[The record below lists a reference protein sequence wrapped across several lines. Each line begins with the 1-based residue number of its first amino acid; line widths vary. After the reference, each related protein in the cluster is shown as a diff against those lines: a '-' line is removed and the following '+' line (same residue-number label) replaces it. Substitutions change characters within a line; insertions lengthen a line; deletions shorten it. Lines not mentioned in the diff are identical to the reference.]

1 MALRFAPKLGTIVL
15 VNFDKGFV
23 PPEMVKKRLAV
34 IISPDIK
41 ERGKLVTVV
50 PLSTTEPVKV
60 MPYHFRFSI
69 PFELPAYWSSKECWV
84 KGDMINAVS
93 FDRCDLLLLGKSSD
107 GKRQYQTQTLS
118 VELLKKYL
126 NLRAPWSWHWT
137 LTNRELWPIYRSSGA
152 MRKHPH

>member
-1 MALRFAPKLGTIVL
+1 MAPKFAPKMGTIVL

-34 IISPDIK
+34 VISPAIR

-50 PLSTTEPVKV
+50 ALSTTEPVTV

-69 PFELPAYWSSKECWV
+69 PFELPAYWSTQECWV

-93 FDRCDLLLLGKSSD
+93 FDRCDLLLLGKARD
-107 GKRQYQTQTLS
+107 GKRLYQSQTLS
-118 VELLKKYL
+118 VELLTKIQSCVRYGL
-126 NLRAPWSWHWT
+126 GLGP
-137 LTNRELWPIYRSSGA
+137 
-152 MRKHPH
+152 